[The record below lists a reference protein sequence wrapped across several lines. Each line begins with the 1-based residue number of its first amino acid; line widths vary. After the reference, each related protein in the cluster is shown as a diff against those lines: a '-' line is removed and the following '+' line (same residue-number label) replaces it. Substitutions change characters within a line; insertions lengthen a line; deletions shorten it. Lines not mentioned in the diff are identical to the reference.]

1 MSFDPEIITGVC
13 GYMNANQ
20 AENNLVMVQ
29 WLGGLRE
36 ATSATMVGFDETG
49 VDFSARVGDEDTAV
63 RLPWTREISTRDEV
77 REQLFSLLDRALAAY
92 EP

>member
-1 MSFDPEIITGVC
+1 MSFDPEIIAGVC

-36 ATSATMVGFDETG
+36 ATSATMMGFDETG
-49 VDFSARVGDEDTAV
+49 VDFAVRVGDEETAV

-77 REQLFSLLDRALAAY
+77 REQLFTLLDRALAAY

>member
-1 MSFDPEIITGVC
+1 MSFDPEIIAGVC

-36 ATSATMVGFDETG
+36 ATSATMMGFDETG
-49 VDFSARVGDEDTAV
+49 VDFAVRVGDEETAV

>member
-49 VDFSARVGDEDTAV
+49 VDFDVRVGDTETAV

-77 REQLFSLLDRALAAY
+77 REQLFTLLDRALASY

>member
-1 MSFDPEIITGVC
+1 MSFDPEIIAGVC

-49 VDFSARVGDEDTAV
+49 VDFAVRVGDEETAV

-77 REQLFSLLDRALAAY
+77 REQLFTLLDRALAAY

>member
-1 MSFDPEIITGVC
+1 MSFDPEIIAGVC

-36 ATSATMVGFDETG
+36 ATSATMAGFDGTG
-49 VDFSARVGDEDTAV
+49 VDFAVRVGDEETAV

-77 REQLFSLLDRALAAY
+77 REQLFTLLDRALAAY